1 MASILEI
8 DDAGGFTWNIF
19 ADAPE
24 NNRKEFAKN
33 LKLVND
39 KQYFI

>member
-8 DDAGGFTWNIF
+8 DDMGNFTFNLF
-19 ADAPE
+19 SDAPE
-24 NNRKEFAKN
+24 NTRKEFAKN